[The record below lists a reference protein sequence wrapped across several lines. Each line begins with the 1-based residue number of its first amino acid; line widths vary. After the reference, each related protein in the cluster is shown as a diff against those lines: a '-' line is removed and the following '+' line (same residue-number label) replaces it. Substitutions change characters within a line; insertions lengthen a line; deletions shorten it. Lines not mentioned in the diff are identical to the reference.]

1 METAKF
7 NQLKGHHVLAHP
19 AEKVITQAV
28 YELTGGA
35 GKTAM
40 NFWRFLAAIEYPGK
54 GKDGKCDDPRIKR
67 RRALWIARERKK
79 HSFAMARARYHVMTR
94 KRDMIR
100 SRRAETVGWKAGRK
114 VGVSSLD
121 DDSLPCGPS
130 DPFDVPGGGAPGCPG
145 GG

>member
-1 METAKF
+1 M
-7 NQLKGHHVLAHP
+7 
-19 AEKVITQAV
+19 

-35 GKTAM
+35 GKSAM

-130 DPFDVPGGGAPGCPG
+130 DPFDVPGGGAPGCCPG